1 MAGLPAPAA
10 APWSAPPANSP
21 AAVGLKN
28 GGLSEMTTD
37 IIYPASRQIDGEF
50 TGGRQLE
57 FRWRSDSSRHWL
69 PRESRLHVKYEFK
82 FGETAQTG
90 SGSKTNL
97 LIELGKAAPKTIKDG
112 KSARPNGNIGFTAA
126 PNASLFDS
134 VRYLLNS
141 VSVESQPHYYTTAAA
156 QLLTKV
162 DREGPDTMGSGMLNS
177 KRLDYGR
184 QIGDRVQ
191 RTSIDWDRAVEMS
204 TLTAAEDDDY
214 PLYFDGKVG
223 FELGTLAT
231 DGAKTGGSK
240 TFALAADPDTPA
252 AAIAATGTT
261 THMTVETSAP
271 VFPDGTEI
279 VLVGGVP
286 AAEQSAAAGIFKT
299 LPVRFYTRTLL
310 ASPATNSDGTVSYE
324 IHSTKA
330 GALSGIAG
338 HINRTGKSAI
348 TAGIVLPNLSSEV
361 LAARAAGDVQELSP
375 ANLSKV
381 LVKDHPFMR
390 GTGINPKAEILQ
402 MGYDGEKVSVEVSE
416 PMFLATHQHPYAIAS
431 SDHQMYLQISSTW
444 QQDLLYCSD
453 YSYGCAEGN
462 GGIISPIP
470 GSTTDLTMG
479 QIYCSV
485 KSVEYH
491 AAFISPMVPSIP
503 PSIGIKYSGMAI
515 QQILLNSNTI
525 NEQVVVP
532 PSCRAVY
539 LFLRQRYNHVC
550 ACAEELGR
558 GGVGYNEFVTTMKA
572 VQATANA
579 TGQRDPRLQGR
590 ALPHN
595 LQTIK
600 LGTADGWIRVDELGL
615 AGNQG
620 NKAWVG
626 GVPSSTGT
634 APAIPETEVK
644 GTLTFNKY
652 GLDNDKS
659 IEARNMNTAG
669 TSFLDTANDKIL
681 LTGLT
686 KTDLE
691 KEATTH
697 FKELQVQ
704 LGSAM
709 APKQPYTNLN
719 PGVGAVSRMWTDT
732 INAMGKPMG
741 LRAGNMN
748 LSQYCG
754 FENENGPSGA
764 RNGSRGLM
772 TILRILNPPN
782 SLSNVLQIRG
792 QLENPYSYD
801 GTKGSTNIQ
810 TDAQLELVVATV
822 FDNLMTVEWAP
833 PAEIPVKTMVAP
845 IV

>member
-1 MAGLPAPAA
+1 MATGLPAPAA

-90 SGSKTNL
+90 SGEAHNF
-97 LIELGKAAPKTIKDG
+97 LIELGKDAPKTIKDG

-184 QIGDRVQ
+184 QISDRVQ
-191 RTSIDWDRAVEMS
+191 RTSIDWDRACGMA
-204 TLTAAEDDDY
+204 TLTEPQADAY
-214 PLYFDGKVG
+214 PKYFGGDAD
-223 FELGTLAT
+223 FELGTTAPM
-231 DGAKTGGSK
+231 AHKT
-240 TFALAADPDTPA
+240 P
-252 AAIAATGTT
+252 
-261 THMTVETSAP
+261 
-271 VFPDGTEI
+271 
-279 VLVGGVP
+279 
-286 AAEQSAAAGIFKT
+286 
-299 LPVRFYTRTLL
+299 
-310 ASPATNSDGTVSYE
+310 
-324 IHSTKA
+324 STKA
-330 GALSGIAG
+330 FHIKSITKANPAVMTVSAGQGAPKFTKKDGNLVGFTLATGSPAGAGTVHDEVAQAGILYMDPFTNPETNGDQKYELYTDEKAPFSAKFDTSGLSGAALARGTIIP
-338 HINRTGKSAI
+338 HTS
-348 TAGIVLPNLSSEV
+348 TEV
-361 LAARAAGDVQELSP
+361 LADQAAADVQELSP
-375 ANLSKV
+375 ASLSKT
-381 LVKDHPFMR
+381 LVKDYPFMR

-402 MGYDGEKVSVEVSE
+402 MGYDKATGMCKVEVSE

-470 GSTTDLTMG
+470 GSGTDLTMG
-479 QIYCSV
+479 QIYCSI

-539 LFLRQRYNHVC
+539 LFLRQRYHHVC

-558 GGVGYNEFVTTMKA
+558 GGVGYNEFVTTLKA
-572 VQATANA
+572 VEAVDNDK
-579 TGQRDPRLQGR
+579 GQRDPRLQGR

-595 LQTIK
+595 LQTLK
-600 LGTADGWIRVDELGL
+600 LGTADGWIRVDELGR

-620 NKAWVG
+620 NLAWLN
-626 GVPSSTGT
+626 GVPSSGT
-634 APAIPETEVK
+634 QAAPVASTTTAA
-644 GTLTFNKY
+644 GTVGFNKY
-652 GLDNDKS
+652 GTTGTGGTS
-659 IEARNMNTAG
+659 IECRQVGADGEAFG
-669 TSFLDTANDKIL
+669 TTTVNI
-681 LTGLT
+681 TGPT
-686 KTDLE
+686 KEDLE

-709 APKQPYTNLN
+709 APKQPYTNLDPN
-719 PGVGAVSRMWTDT
+719 VGAVSRMWTDT

-792 QLENPYSYD
+792 QLANPLGYADATGASVSL
-801 GTKGSTNIQ
+801 GEVK

-822 FDNLMTVEWAP
+822 FDNLLTVEWAP